1 MVRAPGEMS
10 SKARKGNYCPQ
21 CHGPVDAGDS
31 ICLGCNA
38 ERRGAWPIDPY
49 VGRTI
54 GRKYRIDRRLAAS
67 ASGIVFEAMQM
78 HQDME
83 LGNVVIKMLPKK
95 AIADQKIAK
104 RFMDEAKA
112 ARSLTNPH
120 VVRVFD
126 LDRDTGHVP
135 YLVQEY
141 VEGEPLD
148 EIIMQEGA
156 LRPVRALAIA
166 LQIAEGMEEAHQKQI
181 LHRNLRPTNVII
193 RVRQTEDFV
202 KVIGFGMYET
212 LDRTGSHRTLDSE
225 RYLAPEQLDGR
236 EEDQRTD
243 IHALGIMLHEMLTGR
258 LPATGGPGLA
268 ELLPD
273 ADTNLIDL
281 VEMMLEPEPANR
293 PENMKRV
300 VSLLEQAAQELGLN
314 LDITGRF
321 TLPPA
326 MEEKVKEPR
335 TVPPDLPGQ
344 AGAVGRHGKRK
355 AIHPASIALAV
366 IAGLI
371 LLTALL
377 LGAYRLG
384 AFLYATG
391 QEPEDEPAVGEPVRP
406 TPPAPVKEPRTVPAT
421 DAGQGAH
428 DADSEAPAG
437 PVEEEAPVVKKKM
450 PRPVKKKKPGKK
462 KSTPWTKL

>member
-1 MVRAPGEMS
+1 MN
-10 SKARKGNYCPQ
+10 SKSRKGNYCPQ

-67 ASGIVFEAMQM
+67 ASGIVYEAMQM

-83 LGNVVIKMLPKK
+83 LGNVVIKMLPGK
-95 AIADQKIAK
+95 AIADQKLAK

-126 LDRDTGHVP
+126 LDHDTGHVP
-135 YLVQEY
+135 YMVQEY
-141 VEGEPLD
+141 VEGDPLD
-148 EIIMQEGA
+148 EIIVQEGR

-166 LQIAEGMEEAHQKQI
+166 LQIAEGMEEAHQKRI
-181 LHRNLRPTNVII
+181 LHRNLQPTNVII
-193 RVRQTEDFV
+193 RVRPTEDFV

-212 LDRTGSHRTLDSE
+212 LDRTGSHRTLGAE
-225 RYLAPEQLDGR
+225 RYLAPEQLEGGT
-236 EEDQRTD
+236 EDQRTD
-243 IHALGIMLHEMLTGR
+243 IHALGLMLHEMLTGR
-258 LPATGGPGLA
+258 LPAPGGPGLA

-281 VEMMLEPEPANR
+281 VEMMIEPEPANR

-321 TLPPA
+321 TLPPE
-326 MEEKVKEPR
+326 MEEKVEAPR
-335 TVPPDLPGQ
+335 VAPPDLPVR
-344 AGAVGRHGKRK
+344 AGTGTRHGRRK
-355 AIHPASIALAV
+355 AMHPAVIGLAV
-366 IAGLI
+366 VAGLI

-384 AFLYATG
+384 ALLYARGEQPG
-391 QEPEDEPAVGEPVRP
+391 QPAETREEPTVAEPVRP
-406 TPPAPVKEPRTVPAT
+406 TPPPPEPEAGIRPGADVAVAAR
-421 DAGQGAH
+421 DAEA
-428 DADSEAPAG
+428 EAPPGPAG
-437 PVEEEAPVVKKKM
+437 EAAPAAKKK
-450 PRPVKKKKPGKK
+450 PRPAKKKKPGKK
-462 KSTPWTKL
+462 TTTPWTKL